1 KILIVM
7 TIIFTY
13 VAGRFLLNL
22 YRKIIPI
29 GQTKTKA
36 VIIDE
41 LADRS
46 FRRHED
52 SRFEFSIQFKNEHGE
67 KEVTRD
73 TYNSVYCR
81 GQNEHLVP
89 KQKSLRRRIS
99 SN

>member
-1 KILIVM
+1 MK
-7 TIIFTY
+7 F
-13 VAGRFLLNL
+13 
-22 YRKIIPI
+22 
-29 GQTKTKA
+29 
-36 VIIDE
+36 
-41 LADRS
+41 
-46 FRRHED
+46 
-52 SRFEFSIQFKNEHGE
+52 IQFKNEHGE